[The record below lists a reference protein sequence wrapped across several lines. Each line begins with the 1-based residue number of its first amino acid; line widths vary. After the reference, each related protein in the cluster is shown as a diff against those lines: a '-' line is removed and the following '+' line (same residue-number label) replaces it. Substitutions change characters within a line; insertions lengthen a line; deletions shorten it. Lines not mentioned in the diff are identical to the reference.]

1 MAHSS
6 NWLALSSRQFCHCV
20 IGAADDVAGRIKIG
34 AARDHVLHANSTL
47 VNRVD
52 LATAAIAVL
61 STGSRPLGS
70 CPRAA
75 GWSAATSCV
84 GPQRRSRNVC
94 SRAAVSRHVCLYEY
108 ALVRGGKACM
118 SELGA
123 RK

>member
-20 IGAADDVAGRIKIG
+20 IGAADDVAGRIRIG

-47 VNRVD
+47 VDRAD

-75 GWSAATSCV
+75 GWSAATSCSDPERSLGRCLRGESGLV
-84 GPQRRSRNVC
+84 LSRRIPPAQRLSDAN
-94 SRAAVSRHVCLYEY
+94 AQ
-108 ALVRGGKACM
+108 K
-118 SELGA
+118 SEHI
-123 RK
+123 